1 MQDLDPSRAQSV
13 RRLFELMR
21 RVNSSTET
29 GEVLEEIARGVVE
42 VLGFGVAAIARL
54 EGDFLVMTAC
64 AGPDDVRA
72 QIIGRRNPKQ
82 RIMDEFRQADKWGIL
97 RYVPHGRVDDEF
109 LTNAWIPDYEPDD
122 DPEAWHPEDA
132 LYAPLYSA
140 TGELLGNMAVD
151 FPPGN
156 RIPNQPLRDLL
167 ELFVVQAGLALSN
180 AQQRERLAEQV
191 RLGEIVKEVAMASS
205 LVGLD
210 STLERSAEALAHG
223 FDAVQTWIR
232 CFPDGELGR
241 TEHAA
246 GFPAPN
252 PADGGLPGL
261 RRDLVRS
268 AWPQGAAVHL
278 SVDAQASRALPETR
292 EALQAVMREH
302 DALSLVAAPLGVGVE
317 LLGYV
322 VIMRDTDLALNEHE
336 LAAVREIARELGRI
350 VLNSR
355 LYERES
361 RLVAEL
367 QELDRYKGELIA
379 TISHEL
385 KTPLTSIIGHTELL
399 DESEHS
405 SMSVQAIAR
414 NAQRLNQLIANLLN
428 YSRVQGKREHV
439 RQVVDLTELCQN
451 SLDLLQFQAEAAGVR
466 LVRAQTD
473 DQTPDQADDQTDE
486 QVMVTGDPDEL
497 GRIVDNIIGNAVKYS
512 RPGGQVEV
520 RVTRDGDVAEVAV
533 SDTGLGISEVDQ
545 GHLFSAFH
553 RSSNPEALS
562 IPGTGLGLAISRRI
576 AEIHGGAISVE
587 SELGAGSTFRLRL
600 PRTNSF
606 DSASA
611 PAS

>member
-1 MQDLDPSRAQSV
+1 MQDLDPSRAESV
-13 RRLFELMR
+13 RRLFDLMR

-54 EGDFLVMTAC
+54 EGDYLVMTAC
-64 AGPDDVRA
+64 VGPDDVRA

-122 DPEAWHPEDA
+122 DPQAWHPEDA

-156 RIPNQPLRDLL
+156 RIPNQALRDLL

-191 RLGEIVKEVAMASS
+191 RLGEIVKDVAMASS

-223 FDAVQTWIR
+223 FGAVQTWIR

-241 TEHAA
+241 SEHAA

-252 PADGGLPGL
+252 PANGGLPGL

-268 AWPQGAAVHL
+268 AWPQGGAIHL
-278 SVDAQASRALPETR
+278 TVDAEKSRALPETR
-292 EALQAVMREH
+292 EALQAVMRKH
-302 DALSLVAAPLGVGVE
+302 HALSLVAAPLGVGVE

-322 VIMRDTDLALNEHE
+322 VIMRDTDQVLNEHE
-336 LAAVREIARELGRI
+336 LSAVREIARELGRI
-350 VLNSR
+350 VLNAR

-405 SMSVQAIAR
+405 SISVQAIAR

-428 YSRVQGKREHV
+428 YSRVQDKREHV
-439 RQVVDLTELCQN
+439 RSRVDLTELCQN
-451 SLDLLQFQAEAAGVR
+451 SLELLQFQAEAAGVR
-466 LVRAQTD
+466 WSISRPDGAVLVN
-473 DQTPDQADDQTDE
+473 
-486 QVMVTGDPDEL
+486 GDPDEL

-512 RPGGQVEV
+512 RSGGEIDV
-520 RVTRDGDVAEVAV
+520 RVAHVGEHAEVAEVAV
-533 SDTGLGISEVDQ
+533 SDTGLGISQIDQ

-576 AEIHGGAISVE
+576 AEIHGGDISVE
-587 SELGAGSTFRLRL
+587 SELGEGSTFRLRL
-600 PRTNSF
+600 PRADSL

>member
-1 MQDLDPSRAQSV
+1 MQDLDPSRAEGV
-13 RRLFELMR
+13 RRLFDLMR

-29 GEVLEEIARGVVE
+29 AEVLEEIARGVVE

-54 EGDFLVMTAC
+54 EGDYLVMTAC
-64 AGPDDVRA
+64 VGPEDVRT
-72 QIIGRRNPKQ
+72 QIIGRRTPKQ

-109 LTNAWIPDYEPDD
+109 LDNAWIPDYEPEDA
-122 DPEAWHPEDA
+122 PEAWHPEDA

-156 RIPNQPLRDLL
+156 RIPNQALRDLL

-191 RLGEIVKEVAMASS
+191 RLGEIVKDVATASS
-205 LVGLD
+205 LVGLV

-223 FDAVQTWIR
+223 FGAVQAWIR

-241 TEHAA
+241 SEHAA
-246 GFPAPN
+246 GYPAPN
-252 PADGGLPGL
+252 PADAGLAVL
-261 RRDLVRS
+261 RRDLGRT
-268 AWPQGAAVHL
+268 AWPQGAAIHL
-278 SVDAQASRALPETR
+278 TIDAERSRALPEAR
-292 EALQAVMREH
+292 EALQDLMRKYH
-302 DALSLVAAPLGVGVE
+302 ARSLVAAPLGVGVE
-317 LLGYV
+317 LLGYL
-322 VIMRDTDLALNEHE
+322 VIMRDTDQALNEHE

-350 VLNSR
+350 VLNAR

-399 DESEHS
+399 DESEHG
-405 SMSVQAIAR
+405 SMSVRAIAR

-428 YSRVQGKREHV
+428 YSRVQDKREHV
-439 RQVVDLTELCQN
+439 RLPVDLAELCQN
-451 SLDLLQFQAEAAGVR
+451 SLELLQFQAEASGVR
-466 LVRAQTD
+466 WTLSRTDGRVLVN
-473 DQTPDQADDQTDE
+473 
-486 QVMVTGDPDEL
+486 GDPDEL
-497 GRIVDNIIGNAVKYS
+497 GRIIDNIIGNAVKYS
-512 RPGGQVEV
+512 RPGGEVEV
-520 RVTRDGDVAEVAV
+520 RVSDDGEMAQVAV
-533 SDTGLGISEVDQ
+533 SDNGLGISQVDQ

-576 AEIHGGAISVE
+576 AEIHGGDITVQ
-587 SELGAGSTFRLRL
+587 SELGEGSTFRLRL
-600 PRTNSF
+600 PRAANLG
-606 DSASA
+606 SASA

>member
-1 MQDLDPSRAQSV
+1 MQGLDPSRAEGV
-13 RRLFELMR
+13 RRLFDLMR
-21 RVNSSTET
+21 RVNSSTDT
-29 GEVLEEIARGVVE
+29 GEVLEEIAGGVVD

-64 AGPDDVRA
+64 AGPDEVRA
-72 QIIGRRNPKQ
+72 QIIGRRTPRQ

-97 RYVPHGRVDDEF
+97 RYVPHGRVDEEF
-109 LTNAWIPDYEPDD
+109 LENAWIPEYEPDD
-122 DPEAWHPEDA
+122 APEAWHPEDA

-156 RIPNQPLRDLL
+156 RIPNQALRDLL

-180 AQQRERLAEQV
+180 AQQRERLAERV
-191 RLGEIVKEVAMASS
+191 RLGEIVKDVAVASS

-210 STLERSAEALAHG
+210 STLERSAQALTHG
-223 FDAVQTWIR
+223 FGAVQTWIR

-241 TEHAA
+241 LEHSA
-246 GFPAPN
+246 GYPTPN
-252 PADGGLPGL
+252 PVAGGLPGL
-261 RRDLVRS
+261 RHDLVRS

-278 SVDAQASRALPETR
+278 TVDAQESRQLSETR
-292 EALQAVMREH
+292 EGLQAVMRAH
-302 DALSLVAAPLGVGVE
+302 HATSLVAAPLGVGVE

-322 VIMRDTDLALNEHE
+322 VIMRATDQPLNEHE
-336 LAAVREIARELGRI
+336 LVAVREIASELGRI
-350 VLNSR
+350 VLNAR

-385 KTPLTSIIGHTELL
+385 KTPLTSIIGHIELL
-399 DESEHS
+399 DESEHD

-439 RQVVDLTELCQN
+439 RALVDLTELCQN
-451 SLDLLQFQAEAAGVR
+451 SLELLQFQAEAASVR
-466 LVRAQTD
+466 WSLSR
-473 DQTPDQADDQTDE
+473 PDGT
-486 QVMVTGDPDEL
+486 VTVNGDPDEL

-512 RPGGQVEV
+512 RPGGEV
-520 RVTRDGDVAEVAV
+520 CVDVAYVGDHAEVTVA
-533 SDTGLGISEVDQ
+533 DDGLGISQVDQ

-576 AEIHGGAISVE
+576 AEIHGGEINVE

-600 PRTNSF
+600 PRAGSAF